1 MGGAT
6 VEINSFMDELSR
18 ERKTIKT
25 DSYDMSVGELINLY
39 KEDDLKLN
47 PAYQRL
53 YRWDDD
59 HKTNFIESI
68 LIGIPI
74 PPIFVAQKDD
84 GKWDIVDGLQR
95 ISTLLQLTGDLP
107 DYEPLTLQGTEALP
121 SLEGMTWETMP
132 IDAKRLLRRTRIGV
146 SIILTENSISSQY
159 ELFRRLNTG
168 SVTLESQEIRNCLII
183 MLDSEFYEKINEL
196 KTYENYQKCIKLT
209 DDKYKIEYH
218 MELILRYFIAKNN
231 KVDYSKYN
239 IASEKLPK
247 FLDKETTN
255 LISDRKFNLEE
266 EIELFKKTFDKLA
279 EHIGDDIFRK
289 YNAEKDKFEGAFS
302 NSSYEAILVGVALN
316 IDRINWQTFREKLK
330 KMYSEESFLKA
341 SDRGVKVINRFREL
355 NAFSREYF
363 NET

>member
-1 MGGAT
+1 M
-6 VEINSFMDELSR
+6 EELSK

-39 KEDDLKLN
+39 KEQDLKLN

-53 YRWDDD
+53 YRWDDE

-107 DYEPLTLQGTEALP
+107 DYKPLVLQGTETLP

-132 IDAKRLLRRTRIGV
+132 MDAKRLLRRTRIGV
-146 SIILTENSISSQY
+146 SIILTENSVSSQY

-183 MLDSEFYEKINEL
+183 MLSSDFYKKINTL
-196 KTYENYQKCIKLT
+196 KTYENFTKCIKLT

-231 KVDYSKYN
+231 KVDYSQYN

-247 FLDKETTN
+247 FIDKETAKLISDSEFDLDKE
-255 LISDRKFNLEE
+255 ID
-266 EIELFKKTFDKLA
+266 LFKKTFDKLA
-279 EHIGDDIFRK
+279 EYMGDEIFRR
-289 YNAEKDKFEGAFS
+289 YNGEKDKFEGAFS
-302 NSSYEAILVGVALN
+302 NSSYEAILVGVATNLDN
-316 IDRINWQTFREKLK
+316 INWENFREKVK
-330 KMYSEESFLKA
+330 EMYSQDAYVKA
-341 SDRGVKVINRFREL
+341 SDRGVKVINRFKDL
-355 NAFSREYF
+355 NAFSREYYH
-363 NET
+363 EA

>member
-1 MGGAT
+1 VSNT
-6 VEINSFMDELSR
+6 FMEELSK

-39 KEDDLKLN
+39 KEQDLKLN

-53 YRWDDD
+53 YRWDDE

-107 DYEPLTLQGTEALP
+107 DYEPLVLQGTETLP

-132 IDAKRLLRRTRIGV
+132 MDAKRLLRRTRIGV
-146 SIILTENSISSQY
+146 SIILTENSVSSQY

-183 MLDSEFYEKINEL
+183 MLSSDFYEKINTL
-196 KTYENYQKCIKLT
+196 KTYENFIKCIKLT

-231 KVDYSKYN
+231 KVDYSQYN

-247 FLDKETTN
+247 FIDKETAN
-255 LISDRKFNLEE
+255 LISDTEFDLDK
-266 EIELFKKTFDKLA
+266 EIDLFKRTFDKLA
-279 EHIGDDIFRK
+279 EYMGDEIFRK
-289 YNAEKDKFEGAFS
+289 YNGEKDKFEGAFS
-302 NSSYEAILVGVALN
+302 NSSYEAILVGVASNLDSIKWEN
-316 IDRINWQTFREKLK
+316 FREKVK
-330 KMYSEESFLKA
+330 KMYSQDAYVKA
-341 SDRGVKVINRFREL
+341 SDRGVKVINRFKDL
-355 NAFSREYF
+355 NAFSREYYH
-363 NET
+363 EA

>member
-1 MGGAT
+1 MSNT
-6 VEINSFMDELSR
+6 FMEELSK

-39 KEDDLKLN
+39 KEQDLKLN

-53 YRWDDD
+53 YRWDDE

-107 DYEPLTLQGTEALP
+107 DYEPLVLQGTETLP

-132 IDAKRLLRRTRIGV
+132 MDAKRLLRRTRIGV
-146 SIILTENSISSQY
+146 SIILTENSVSSQY

-183 MLDSEFYEKINEL
+183 MLSSDFYEKINTL
-196 KTYENYQKCIKLT
+196 KTYENFIKCIKLT

-231 KVDYSKYN
+231 KVDYSQYN

-247 FLDKETTN
+247 FIDKETAN
-255 LISDRKFNLEE
+255 LISDTEFDLDK
-266 EIELFKKTFDKLA
+266 EIDLFKRTFDKLA
-279 EHIGDDIFRK
+279 EYMGDEIFRK
-289 YNAEKDKFEGAFS
+289 YNGEKDKFEGAFS
-302 NSSYEAILVGVALN
+302 NSSYEAILVGVASNLDSIKWEN
-316 IDRINWQTFREKLK
+316 FREKVK
-330 KMYSEESFLKA
+330 KMYSQDAYVKA
-341 SDRGVKVINRFREL
+341 SDRGVKVINRFKDL
-355 NAFSREYF
+355 NAFSREYYH
-363 NET
+363 EA

>member
-1 MGGAT
+1 
-6 VEINSFMDELSR
+6 
-18 ERKTIKT
+18 
-25 DSYDMSVGELINLY
+25 MSVGELINLY
-39 KEDDLKLN
+39 KEQDLKLN

-53 YRWDDD
+53 YRWDDE

-107 DYEPLTLQGTEALP
+107 DYEPLVLQGTETLP

-132 IDAKRLLRRTRIGV
+132 MDAKRLLRRTRIGV
-146 SIILTENSISSQY
+146 SIILTENSVSSQY

-183 MLDSEFYEKINEL
+183 MLSSDFYEKINML
-196 KTYENYQKCIKLT
+196 KTYENFIKCIKLT

-231 KVDYSKYN
+231 KVDYSQYN

-247 FLDKETTN
+247 FIDKETAKLISDSEFDLDKE
-255 LISDRKFNLEE
+255 ID
-266 EIELFKKTFDKLA
+266 LFKKTFDKLA
-279 EHIGDDIFRK
+279 EYMGDEIFRRHNGK
-289 YNAEKDKFEGAFS
+289 KDKFEGAFS
-302 NSSYEAILVGVALN
+302 NSSYEAILVGVAANLDN
-316 IDRINWQTFREKLK
+316 INWEKFREKVK
-330 KMYSEESFLKA
+330 EMYSQDAYVKA
-341 SDRGVKVINRFREL
+341 SDRGVKVINRFKDL
-355 NAFSREYF
+355 NAFSREYYH
-363 NET
+363 EA

>member
-1 MGGAT
+1 M
-6 VEINSFMDELSR
+6 EELSK

-25 DSYDMSVGELINLY
+25 DSYDMSIGELINLY
-39 KEDDLKLN
+39 KEQDLKLN

-53 YRWDDD
+53 YRWDDE

-107 DYEPLTLQGTEALP
+107 DYEPLVLQGTETLP

-132 IDAKRLLRRTRIGV
+132 MDAKRLLRRTRIGV
-146 SIILTENSISSQY
+146 SIILTENSVSSQY

-183 MLDSEFYEKINEL
+183 MLSSDFYEKINTL
-196 KTYENYQKCIKLT
+196 KKYENFKKCIKLT
-209 DDKYKIEYH
+209 ADKYKIEYH

-231 KVDYSKYN
+231 KVDYSQYN

-247 FLDKETTN
+247 FIDKETAN
-255 LISDRKFNLEE
+255 LISDTEFDLDK
-266 EIELFKKTFDKLA
+266 EIDLFKRTFDKLA
-279 EHIGDDIFRK
+279 EYMGDEIFRK
-289 YNAEKDKFEGAFS
+289 YNGEKDKFEGAFS
-302 NSSYEAILVGVALN
+302 NSSYEAILVGVASNLDN
-316 IDRINWQTFREKLK
+316 IKWENFREKVK
-330 KMYSEESFLKA
+330 EMYSQDAYVKA
-341 SDRGVKVINRFREL
+341 SDRGVKVINRFKDL
-355 NAFSREYF
+355 NAFSREYYH
-363 NET
+363 EA

>member
-1 MGGAT
+1 M
-6 VEINSFMDELSR
+6 EELSK

-39 KEDDLKLN
+39 KEQDLKLN

-53 YRWDDD
+53 YRWDDE

-107 DYEPLTLQGTEALP
+107 DYEPLVLQGTETLP

-132 IDAKRLLRRTRIGV
+132 MDAKRLLRRTRIGV
-146 SIILTENSISSQY
+146 SIILTENSVSSQY

-183 MLDSEFYEKINEL
+183 MLSSDFYEKINTL
-196 KTYENYQKCIKLT
+196 KTYENFIKCIKLT

-231 KVDYSKYN
+231 KVDYSQYN

-247 FLDKETTN
+247 FIDKETAN
-255 LISDRKFNLEE
+255 LISDTEFDLDK
-266 EIELFKKTFDKLA
+266 EIDLFKRTFDKLA
-279 EHIGDDIFRK
+279 EYMGDEIFRK
-289 YNAEKDKFEGAFS
+289 YNGEKDKFEGAFS
-302 NSSYEAILVGVALN
+302 NSSYEAILVGVASNLDSIKWEN
-316 IDRINWQTFREKLK
+316 FREKVK
-330 KMYSEESFLKA
+330 KMYSQDAYVKA
-341 SDRGVKVINRFREL
+341 SDRGVKVINRFKDL
-355 NAFSREYF
+355 NAFSREYYH
-363 NET
+363 EA

>member
-1 MGGAT
+1 MSNT
-6 VEINSFMDELSR
+6 FMEELSK

-39 KEDDLKLN
+39 KEQDLKLN

-53 YRWDDD
+53 YRWDDE

-107 DYEPLTLQGTEALP
+107 DYEPLVLQGTEALP
-121 SLEGMTWETMP
+121 SLDGMTWETMP
-132 IDAKRLLRRTRIGV
+132 MDAKRLLRRTRIGV
-146 SIILTENSISSQY
+146 SIILTENSVSSQY

-168 SVTLESQEIRNCLII
+168 SVTLESQEIRNCLIV
-183 MLDSEFYEKINEL
+183 MLSSDFYEKINTL
-196 KTYENYQKCIKLT
+196 KTYENFIKCIKLT

-231 KVDYSKYN
+231 KVDYSQYN

-247 FLDKETTN
+247 FIDKETAN
-255 LISDRKFNLEE
+255 LISDTEFDLDN
-266 EIELFKKTFDKLA
+266 EIDLFKRTFDKLA
-279 EHIGDDIFRK
+279 EYMGDEIFRK
-289 YNAEKDKFEGAFS
+289 YNGEKDKFEGAFS
-302 NSSYEAILVGVALN
+302 NSSYEAILVGVASNLDN
-316 IDRINWQTFREKLK
+316 INWENFREKVK
-330 KMYSEESFLKA
+330 EMYSQDAYVKA
-341 SDRGVKVINRFREL
+341 SDRGVKVINRFKDL
-355 NAFSREYF
+355 NAFSREYYH
-363 NET
+363 EA

>member
-1 MGGAT
+1 M
-6 VEINSFMDELSR
+6 EELSK

-39 KEDDLKLN
+39 KEQDLKLN

-53 YRWDDD
+53 YRWDDE

-107 DYEPLTLQGTEALP
+107 DYEPLVLQGTETLP

-132 IDAKRLLRRTRIGV
+132 MDAKRLLRRTRIGV
-146 SIILTENSISSQY
+146 SIILTENSVSSQY

-183 MLDSEFYEKINEL
+183 MLSSDFYEKINTL
-196 KTYENYQKCIKLT
+196 KTYENFIKCIKLT

-231 KVDYSKYN
+231 KVDYSQYN

-247 FLDKETTN
+247 FIDKETAN
-255 LISDRKFNLEE
+255 LISDTEFDLDK
-266 EIELFKKTFDKLA
+266 EIDLFKRTFDKLA
-279 EHIGDDIFRK
+279 EYMGDEIFRR
-289 YNAEKDKFEGAFS
+289 YNGEKDKFEGAFS
-302 NSSYEAILVGVALN
+302 NSSYEAILVGVASNLDSIKWEN
-316 IDRINWQTFREKLK
+316 FREKVK
-330 KMYSEESFLKA
+330 EMYSQDAYVKA
-341 SDRGVKVINRFREL
+341 SDRGVKVINRFKDL
-355 NAFSREYF
+355 NAFSREYYH
-363 NET
+363 ET

>member
-1 MGGAT
+1 MSNT
-6 VEINSFMDELSR
+6 FMEELSK

-39 KEDDLKLN
+39 KEKDLKLN

-53 YRWDDD
+53 YRWDDE

-107 DYEPLTLQGTEALP
+107 DYEPLVLQGTETLP

-132 IDAKRLLRRTRIGV
+132 MDAKRLLRRTRIGV
-146 SIILTENSISSQY
+146 SIILTENSASSQY

-183 MLDSEFYEKINEL
+183 MLSSDFYEKINTL
-196 KTYENYQKCIKLT
+196 KTYENFIKCIKLT

-231 KVDYSKYN
+231 KIDYSQYN

-247 FLDKETTN
+247 FIDKETAN
-255 LISDRKFNLEE
+255 LISDTEFDLDK
-266 EIELFKKTFDKLA
+266 EIDLFKRTFDKLA
-279 EHIGDDIFRK
+279 EYMGDEIFKK
-289 YNAEKDKFEGAFS
+289 YNGEKDKFEGPFS
-302 NSSYEAILVGVALN
+302 YSSYEAILVGVASNLDN
-316 IDRINWQTFREKLK
+316 IKWENFREKVK
-330 KMYSEESFLKA
+330 EMYSQDAYIKA
-341 SDRGVKVINRFREL
+341 SDRGVKVINRFKDL
-355 NAFSREYF
+355 NAFSREYYH
-363 NET
+363 EA

>member
-1 MGGAT
+1 M
-6 VEINSFMDELSR
+6 EELSK

-39 KEDDLKLN
+39 KEQDLKLN

-53 YRWDDD
+53 YRWDDE

-107 DYEPLTLQGTEALP
+107 DYEPLVLQGTETLP

-132 IDAKRLLRRTRIGV
+132 MDAKRLLRRTRIGV
-146 SIILTENSISSQY
+146 SIILTENSVSSQY

-183 MLDSEFYEKINEL
+183 MLSSDFYEKINTL
-196 KTYENYQKCIKLT
+196 KTYENFIKCIKLT

-231 KVDYSKYN
+231 KVDYSQYN

-247 FLDKETTN
+247 FIDKETAN
-255 LISDRKFNLEE
+255 LISDTEFDLDK
-266 EIELFKKTFDKLA
+266 EIDLFKRTFDKLA
-279 EHIGDDIFRK
+279 EYMGDEIFRK
-289 YNAEKDKFEGAFS
+289 YNGEKDKFEGAFS
-302 NSSYEAILVGVALN
+302 NSSYEAILVGVASNLDSIKWEN
-316 IDRINWQTFREKLK
+316 FREKVK
-330 KMYSEESFLKA
+330 EMYSQDAYVKA
-341 SDRGVKVINRFREL
+341 SDRGVKVINRFKDL
-355 NAFSREYF
+355 NAFSREYYH
-363 NET
+363 EA

>member
-1 MGGAT
+1 M
-6 VEINSFMDELSR
+6 EELSK

-39 KEDDLKLN
+39 KEQDLKLN

-53 YRWDDD
+53 YRWDDE

-107 DYEPLTLQGTEALP
+107 DYEPLVLHGTETLP

-146 SIILTENSISSQY
+146 SIILTENNVSSQY

-183 MLDSEFYEKINEL
+183 MLNSDFYEKINTL
-196 KTYENYQKCIKLT
+196 KTYGNFMKCIKLT
-209 DDKYKIEYH
+209 NDKYKIEYH

-231 KVDYSKYN
+231 KVDYSQYN
-239 IASEKLPK
+239 IANEKLPK
-247 FLDKETTN
+247 FIDKETAKLISDSEFDLDKE
-255 LISDRKFNLEE
+255 ID
-266 EIELFKKTFDKLA
+266 LFKKTFDKLA
-279 EHIGDDIFRK
+279 EYMGDEIFRR
-289 YNAEKDKFEGAFS
+289 YNGEKDKFEGAFS
-302 NSSYEAILVGVALN
+302 NSSYEAILVGVATNLDN
-316 IDRINWQTFREKLK
+316 INWENFREKVK
-330 KMYSEESFLKA
+330 EMYSQDAYIKA
-341 SDRGVKVINRFREL
+341 SDRGVKVINRFKDL
-355 NAFSREYF
+355 NAFSREYYH
-363 NET
+363 EA

>member
-1 MGGAT
+1 MSNT
-6 VEINSFMDELSR
+6 FMEELSK

-39 KEDDLKLN
+39 KEQDLKLN

-53 YRWDDD
+53 YRWDDE

-107 DYEPLTLQGTEALP
+107 DYEPLVLQGTETLP

-132 IDAKRLLRRTRIGV
+132 MDAKRLLRRTRIGV
-146 SIILTENSISSQY
+146 SIILTENSVSSQY

-183 MLDSEFYEKINEL
+183 MLSSDFYEKINTL
-196 KTYENYQKCIKLT
+196 KTYENFIKCIKLT

-231 KVDYSKYN
+231 KIDYSQYN

-247 FLDKETTN
+247 FIDKETAN
-255 LISDRKFNLEE
+255 LISDTEFDLDK
-266 EIELFKKTFDKLA
+266 EIDLFKRTFDKLA
-279 EHIGDDIFRK
+279 EYMGDEIFRK
-289 YNAEKDKFEGAFS
+289 YNGEKDKFEGAFS
-302 NSSYEAILVGVALN
+302 NSSYEAILVGVASNLDN
-316 IDRINWQTFREKLK
+316 IKWENFREKVK
-330 KMYSEESFLKA
+330 EMYSQDAYVKA
-341 SDRGVKVINRFREL
+341 SDRGVKVINRFKDL
-355 NAFSREYF
+355 NAFSREYYH
-363 NET
+363 EA

>member
-1 MGGAT
+1 M
-6 VEINSFMDELSR
+6 EELSK

-39 KEDDLKLN
+39 KEQDLKLN

-53 YRWDDD
+53 YRWDDE

-107 DYEPLTLQGTEALP
+107 DYEPLVLQGTETLP

-132 IDAKRLLRRTRIGV
+132 MDAKRLLRRTRIGV
-146 SIILTENSISSQY
+146 SIILTENSVSSQY

-183 MLDSEFYEKINEL
+183 MLSSDFYEKINTL
-196 KTYENYQKCIKLT
+196 KTYENFIKCIKLT

-231 KVDYSKYN
+231 KVDYSQYN

-247 FLDKETTN
+247 FIDKETAN
-255 LISDRKFNLEE
+255 LISDTEFDLDK
-266 EIELFKKTFDKLA
+266 EIDLFKRTFDKLA
-279 EHIGDDIFRK
+279 EYMGDEIFRK
-289 YNAEKDKFEGAFS
+289 YNGEKDKFEGAFS
-302 NSSYEAILVGVALN
+302 NSSYEAILVGVASNLDSIKWEN
-316 IDRINWQTFREKLK
+316 FREKVK
-330 KMYSEESFLKA
+330 EMYAQDAYVKA
-341 SDRGVKVINRFREL
+341 SDRGVKVINRFKDL
-355 NAFSREYF
+355 NAFSREYYH
-363 NET
+363 EA

>member
-1 MGGAT
+1 MSNT
-6 VEINSFMDELSR
+6 FMEELSK

-39 KEDDLKLN
+39 KEQDLKLN

-53 YRWDDD
+53 YRWDDE

-107 DYEPLTLQGTEALP
+107 DYEPLVLQGTETLP

-132 IDAKRLLRRTRIGV
+132 MDAKRLLRRTRIGV
-146 SIILTENSISSQY
+146 SIILTENNVSSQY

-183 MLDSEFYEKINEL
+183 MLSSDFYEKINTL
-196 KTYENYQKCIKLT
+196 KTYENFIKCIKLT

-231 KVDYSKYN
+231 KVDYSQYN

-247 FLDKETTN
+247 FIDKETAN
-255 LISDRKFNLEE
+255 LISDTEFDLDK
-266 EIELFKKTFDKLA
+266 EIDLFKRTFDKLA
-279 EHIGDDIFRK
+279 EYMGDEIFRK
-289 YNAEKDKFEGAFS
+289 YNGEKDKFEGAFS
-302 NSSYEAILVGVALN
+302 NSSYEAILVGVASNLDSIKWEN
-316 IDRINWQTFREKLK
+316 FREKVK
-330 KMYSEESFLKA
+330 KMYSQDAYIKA
-341 SDRGVKVINRFREL
+341 SDRGVKVINRFKDL
-355 NAFSREYF
+355 NAFSREYYH
-363 NET
+363 EA

>member
-1 MGGAT
+1 MDNNA
-6 VEINSFMDELSR
+6 FMDELSK

-39 KEDDLKLN
+39 KEHDLKLN

-53 YRWDDD
+53 YRWDDE

-95 ISTLLQLTGDLP
+95 ISTMLQLTGDLP
-107 DYEPLTLQGTEALP
+107 DYKPLVLQGTETLP

-132 IDAKRLLRRTRIGV
+132 IDAKRLFRRTRIGV
-146 SIILTENSISSQY
+146 SIILTENSVSSQY

-168 SVTLESQEIRNCLII
+168 SVTLENQEIRNCLII
-183 MLDSEFYEKINEL
+183 MLSSEFYEKINEL
-196 KTYENYQKCIKLT
+196 KEYDNFKRCIKLT
-209 DDKYKIEYH
+209 NDKYKIEYH

-231 KVDYSKYN
+231 KVDYSDYN

-247 FLDKETTN
+247 FIDKETAN
-255 LISDRKFNLEE
+255 LISDTSFNLDE
-266 EIELFKKTFDKLA
+266 EITLFKKTFDKLA
-279 EHIGDDIFRK
+279 KWMGEDIFRK
-289 YNAEKDKFEGAFS
+289 YNGEKEKFEGAFS
-302 NSSYEAILVGVALN
+302 NSSYEAILVGVATNLEN
-316 IDRINWQTFREKLK
+316 IKWGSFKEKVK
-330 KMYSEESFLKA
+330 KMYSQEGFLKA
-341 SDRGVKVINRFREL
+341 SDRGVKVINRFKDL
-355 NAFSREYF
+355 NAFSREYYH
-363 NET
+363 ET

>member
-1 MGGAT
+1 MSNT
-6 VEINSFMDELSR
+6 FMEELSK

-39 KEDDLKLN
+39 KEQDLKLN

-53 YRWDDD
+53 YRWDDE

-107 DYEPLTLQGTEALP
+107 DYEPLVLQGTETLP

-132 IDAKRLLRRTRIGV
+132 MDAKRLLRRTRIGV
-146 SIILTENSISSQY
+146 SIILTENNVSSQY

-183 MLDSEFYEKINEL
+183 MLNSDFYEKINTL
-196 KTYENYQKCIKLT
+196 KTYENFKKCIKLT
-209 DDKYKIEYH
+209 DDKYKKEYH

-231 KVDYSKYN
+231 KVDYSQYN
-239 IASEKLPK
+239 IAREKMPK
-247 FLDKETTN
+247 FIDKETAN
-255 LISDRKFNLEE
+255 LITDTKFDLDK
-266 EIELFKKTFDKLA
+266 EIELFKRTFDKLA
-279 EHIGDDIFRK
+279 EYMGDEIFKK
-289 YNAEKDKFEGAFS
+289 YNGEKDKFEGPFS
-302 NSSYEAILVGVALN
+302 YSSYEAILVGVASNLDN
-316 IDRINWQTFREKLK
+316 IKWENFREKVK
-330 KMYSEESFLKA
+330 EMYSQASYLKA
-341 SDRGVKVINRFREL
+341 SDRGVKVINRFKDL
-355 NAFSREYF
+355 NAFSREYYH
-363 NET
+363 EA

>member
-1 MGGAT
+1 MSNT
-6 VEINSFMDELSR
+6 FMEELSK

-39 KEDDLKLN
+39 KEQDLKLN

-53 YRWDDD
+53 YRWDDE

-107 DYEPLTLQGTEALP
+107 DYEPLVLQGTETLP

-132 IDAKRLLRRTRIGV
+132 MDAKRLLRRTRIGV
-146 SIILTENSISSQY
+146 SIILTENSVSSQY

-183 MLDSEFYEKINEL
+183 MLSSDFYEKINTL
-196 KTYENYQKCIKLT
+196 KTYENFIKCIKLT

-231 KVDYSKYN
+231 KVDYSQYN

-247 FLDKETTN
+247 FIDKETAN
-255 LISDRKFNLEE
+255 LISDTEFDLDK
-266 EIELFKKTFDKLA
+266 EIDLFKRTFDKLA
-279 EHIGDDIFRK
+279 EYMGDEIFRR
-289 YNAEKDKFEGAFS
+289 YNGEKDKFEGAFS
-302 NSSYEAILVGVALN
+302 NSSYEAILVGVASNLDSIKWEN
-316 IDRINWQTFREKLK
+316 FREKVK
-330 KMYSEESFLKA
+330 EMYSQDAYVKA
-341 SDRGVKVINRFREL
+341 SDRGVKVINRFKDL
-355 NAFSREYF
+355 NAFSREYYH
-363 NET
+363 EA

>member
-1 MGGAT
+1 MSNT
-6 VEINSFMDELSR
+6 FMEELSK

-39 KEDDLKLN
+39 KEQDLKLN

-53 YRWDDD
+53 YRWDDE

-107 DYEPLTLQGTEALP
+107 DYEPLVLQGTETLP

-132 IDAKRLLRRTRIGV
+132 MDAKRLLRRTRIGV
-146 SIILTENSISSQY
+146 SIILTENSVSSQY

-183 MLDSEFYEKINEL
+183 MLSSDFYEKINTL
-196 KTYENYQKCIKLT
+196 KTYENFIKCIKLT

-231 KVDYSKYN
+231 KVDYSQYN

-247 FLDKETTN
+247 FIDKETAKLISDSEFDLDKE
-255 LISDRKFNLEE
+255 ID
-266 EIELFKKTFDKLA
+266 LFKKTFDKLA
-279 EHIGDDIFRK
+279 EYMGDEIFRR
-289 YNAEKDKFEGAFS
+289 YNGEKDKFEGAFS
-302 NSSYEAILVGVALN
+302 NSSYEAILVGVATNLDN
-316 IDRINWQTFREKLK
+316 INWENFREKVK
-330 KMYSEESFLKA
+330 EMYSQDAYVKA
-341 SDRGVKVINRFREL
+341 SDRGVKVINRFKDL
-355 NAFSREYF
+355 NAFSREYYH
-363 NET
+363 EA